1 MQIERSGMNYTARI
15 SAGGG
20 AWTDIGRQILLK
32 KGDGLFSF
40 QAGSGGGQEKT
51 AEFDDFVVKRPQ

>member
-1 MQIERSGMNYTARI
+1 MNYTARI